1 MACDTIQIIR
11 GDTLNYVLTAKDA
24 EGTAVDLTG
33 YTAVEME
40 CRDADGD
47 LVIAFA
53 PTITTAASGEV
64 TLSMTPTE
72 TAALTRVGLFATDA
86 LLTAPSGVKLRSKK
100 LHVRIMDGIT
110 GRIS

>member
-1 MACDTIQIIR
+1 MACDTIQITR

-33 YTAVEME
+33 YTVAME

-47 LVIAFA
+47 LVITFA
-53 PTITTAASGEV
+53 PEITDAAAGEV

-86 LLTAPSGVKLRSKK
+86 LFTAPSWVKLRSKK